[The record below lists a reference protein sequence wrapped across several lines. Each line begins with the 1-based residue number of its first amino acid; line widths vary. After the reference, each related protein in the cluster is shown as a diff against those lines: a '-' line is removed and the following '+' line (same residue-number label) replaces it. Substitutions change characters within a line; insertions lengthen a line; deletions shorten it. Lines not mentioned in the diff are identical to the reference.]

1 MLNGAMRMARS
12 ANRRPMIRSLES
24 EVKQGP
30 AASSPAP
37 GGFEPPVGPT
47 ETLIARAWQQILKI
61 ERIGRHDNFFERGGG
76 SLQTLHVVHMLK
88 TGGVEIQLADLFTH
102 QTVAGLA
109 AHLSIVEAAA
119 GNVVPVVPVRDVVP
133 IRESGTDTPLFLI
146 HELTGSLVYAHVLA
160 PHIDESIPLFG
171 LPPVKADKGLPPLEE
186 MARQMVETI
195 ARVAGKDS
203 PCRLAG
209 WSFGGLVAYEVAQ
222 QLISL
227 DRQVEFLGLIDTHYK
242 SDGGAVSVRKLD
254 DKGFLLVTLRMAN
267 AGHDER
273 MAQIDELAP
282 RAAGMDFTA
291 MVEWSRERSLLPYRV
306 AELPSQDILRVLLT
320 MRAAFAIE
328 EAYIA
333 APMPGPVHLF
343 VPEEG
348 QSTDPLRGW
357 GAVVPEVAIHVTAV
371 SGNHLTLMDPAKVG
385 SLGIAV
391 TQAIRGPRHA
401 VDRPVRQVA
410 LA

>member
-1 MLNGAMRMARS
+1 MLNGDMRMACPT
-12 ANRRPMIRSLES
+12 NRQPMIRSLES

-30 AASSPAP
+30 AASSPAQ

-47 ETLIARAWQQILKI
+47 ETLIARAWQQILKV

-76 SLQTLHVVHMLK
+76 SLQTLHVVHTLK
-88 TGGVEIQLADLFTH
+88 TGGIEVQLADLFTH

-109 AHLSIVEAAA
+109 AHLSNVETAA
-119 GNVVPVVPVRDVVP
+119 GNVAPVRDVVP

-160 PHIDESIPLFG
+160 AHIDQSIPVFG

-186 MARQMVETI
+186 MARQMVQTI

-209 WSFGGLVAYEVAQ
+209 WSFGGLVAYEVAR

-227 DRQVEFLGLIDTHYK
+227 DRRVEFLGLIDTHYK

-254 DKGFLLVTLRMAN
+254 DNGFLLVMLRMAN
-267 AGHDER
+267 AGHDDR
-273 MAQIDELAP
+273 MAQIEELAP
-282 RAAGMDFTA
+282 RAADMDFTA

-306 AELPSQDILRVLLT
+306 AELPSQDILRVLMT

-328 EAYIA
+328 EAYTA
-333 APMPGPVHLF
+333 APIAGPIHLF
-343 VPEEG
+343 VPAEG

-385 SLGIAV
+385 SLGIAM
-391 TQAIRGPRHA
+391 TQAILGPHHA
-401 VDRPVRQVA
+401 VDAPVRLAA